1 MFAAWSVVIQFTEG
15 KGTPAPFMPTQKL
28 ITHGPY
34 SYCRNPMTFG
44 TFIYYLGI
52 GIILG
57 SLSFIAL
64 VLVVMAL
71 LLSYIKK
78 VEEKELEERSGE
90 KYVKY
95 KLCTPFFILKILK
108 KRR

>member
-1 MFAAWSVVIQFTEG
+1 MA
-15 KGTPAPFMPTQKL
+15 
-28 ITHGPY
+28 
-34 SYCRNPMTFG
+34 FG

-64 VLVVMAL
+64 TFLVVMVVL
-71 LLSYIKK
+71 LLYIKK
-78 VEEKELEERSGE
+78 IEEKELEERFGE

-95 KLCTPFFILKILK
+95 
-108 KRR
+108 